1 MKEGSRTIAE
11 LSVQG
16 NIIKKLPRKTAVFIN
31 DTATFCV
38 ELDND
43 CQNVRWLKNREE
55 VKPSDRISI
64 TCSGKQHTMTIR
76 ECKVEDAGEIAF
88 LADESRTS
96 TQFTYVHCVFH
107 PPPRPSLTDPVV
119 KNKTETSVTLA
130 WSPPRMER
138 PIPVDGYIVERKK
151 LTGFTWVRCHESHV
165 PSPEL
170 TVSNLAEEADYQ
182 FRVSAVNAYG
192 QSPYLEFPG
201 SLHLEP
207 ILAVKNPLTTAE
219 VAPGGDALFTV
230 DLTKTCSGTWYLN
243 GKVLQESETYII
255 NRTQTT
261 HTLVVKNVTRKDDG
275 AEVKFVAN
283 DVETST
289 KMRVRGIYLSVSPS
303 ESLEL
308 VCEVSAAGGAVV
320 WRKDQTEVK
329 QDQRTTIV
337 CQGTQ
342 RKLII
347 KKVTQ
352 QDQGS
357 YTCET
362 KDDRTTFQVKVR
374 GEKMPGVPKE
384 KVQKEVKAALSEN
397 ATLSCEVAQ
406 EKTEVKWY
414 KDGKLITCSKKF
426 KVESEGKSRRLVV
439 GEVEK
444 KDAGEYTC
452 EAAAEDAFINKE
464 KVQKEVKAAL
474 SENATLSCEV
484 AQEKTEVKWYK
495 DGKLITCSKK
505 FKVESEGKSRRLVV
519 GEVEKKDAGEYTC
532 EAAGQKLTFRINVTG
547 RRQILGSQPEL
558 TLLLTLPGSC
568 CCSEHRRDGDRR
580 KSSRRSQGWPRRLQG

>member
-1 MKEGSRTIAE
+1 M
-11 LSVQG
+11 
-16 NIIKKLPRKTAVFIN
+16 PRKTAVFIK

-43 CQNVRWLKNREE
+43 CQNVRWLKNKEE

-96 TQFTYVHCVFH
+96 TQFTYVRSPKK
-107 PPPRPSLTDPVV
+107 PPTQPPSDPVV

-170 TVSNLAEEADYQ
+170 TVSNLPEEADYQ

-207 ILAVKNPLTTAE
+207 VLAVKNPLTTAE

-261 HTLVVKNVTRKDDG
+261 HTLVIKNVTRKDDG
-275 AEVKFVAN
+275 TEVKFVAN
-283 DVETST
+283 D
-289 KMRVRGIYLSVSPS
+289 KIQFLSPRQSPS

-362 KDDRTTFQVKVR
+362 KGDRTTFQVKVR
-374 GEKMPGVPKE
+374 DAFVHKE
-384 KVQKEVKAALSEN
+384 KVQKNVKAALSEN

-414 KDGKLITCSKKF
+414 KDGKLIS
-426 KVESEGKSRRLVV
+426 S
-439 GEVEK
+439 
-444 KDAGEYTC
+444 
-452 EAAAEDAFINKE
+452 
-464 KVQKEVKAAL
+464 
-474 SENATLSCEV
+474 
-484 AQEKTEVKWYK
+484 
-495 DGKLITCSKK
+495 SKK

-532 EAAGQKLTFRINVTG
+532 EAAGQKLTFRINVPDSSQLCFPTG
-547 RRQILGSQPEL
+547 KVQKEVKAAVSENA
-558 TLLLTLPGSC
+558 TLSC
-568 CCSEHRRDGDRR
+568 EVAQEKTEVKWYKDGKLISSSKKFKVESEG
-580 KSSRRSQGWPRRLQG
+580 KSRRLVVGEVEKKDAGEYTCEAAGQKLTFKIDVTGVGILDAENFKLSVLKGTDPQESTAFDLRLWRRLPKLINTTEIMGV